1 MIRTRGDRIKL
12 SIRERILTAAEEV
25 MRTKGLARSTTKEI
39 ARASGFSEATLY
51 KHFANQEELFL
62 AVLGERLP
70 GFIALLLKDL
80 PARVGRAT
88 VPRNLQDVARAAVAF
103 YGQVIPLSGALFSE
117 PVLLAHH
124 RQMLL
129 QKGAGPHRA
138 IEALAT
144 YIRAEQR
151 LGRAS
156 QSVSPEAISAMLL
169 ARASSGPG
177 LRFTWIKSYGAGRC
191 GGSPRRSCEGSCMGC
206 RRQKGSVGA
215 SAATSPDSPARRRAP
230 TATWPSP
237 RSSRSDARRG
247 VDP

>member
-1 MIRTRGDRIKL
+1 MST
-12 SIRERILTAAEEV
+12 RERILTAAAEV

-169 ARASSGPG
+169 GACFQRAWITLFLNKKLHGRTVRRFAAEVVRGVMHG
-177 LRFTWIKSYGAGRC
+177 L
-191 GGSPRRSCEGSCMGC
+191 
-206 RRQKGSVGA
+206 
-215 SAATSPDSPARRRAP
+215 SATKRE
-230 TATWPSP
+230 
-237 RSSRSDARRG
+237 RRG
-247 VDP
+247 VRGDIS